1 MVSQQPLQ
9 VTIDVER
16 TVQRDM
22 ESGPAHPVEVDL
34 GSPHK
39 SRKSDSDTLASDTA

>member
-22 ESGPAHPVEVDL
+22 ESGPAPPVEVDL
-34 GSPHK
+34 GSPQK
-39 SRKSDSDTLASDTA
+39 SRKSDSDTLASDT